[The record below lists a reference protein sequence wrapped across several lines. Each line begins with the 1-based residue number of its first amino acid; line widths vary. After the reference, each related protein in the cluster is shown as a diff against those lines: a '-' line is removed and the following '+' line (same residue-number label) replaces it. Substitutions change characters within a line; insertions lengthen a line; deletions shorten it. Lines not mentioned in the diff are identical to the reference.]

1 MTAVWAIIV
10 AAGRG
15 RRFGAAKQFAA
26 LKGRPLVDWA
36 LEAFERHPLVS
47 GIVLVLPDEKAGARF
62 LGTHQKIAA
71 VVRGGRR
78 RQDSVRRGFAR
89 VPADSA
95 GVVLVH
101 DGARPLV
108 GPQVIGRVIREAVR
122 RGAAVPVLPVEDT
135 IKEAVGGRVVRTV
148 DRANLYR
155 AQTPQGFSY
164 SVLAKG
170 LLRAARERL
179 TVTDDAA
186 LAELAGAEVAAV
198 AGDPRNIKV
207 TTPSDLVL
215 AEALLAD

>member
-1 MTAVWAIIV
+1 MNVGTTII
-10 AAGRG
+10 
-15 RRFGAAKQFAA
+15 KC
-26 LKGRPLVDWA
+26 
-36 LEAFERHPLVS
+36 RH
-47 GIVLVLPDEKAGARF
+47 
-62 LGTHQKIAA
+62 
-71 VVRGGRR
+71 
-78 RQDSVRRGFAR
+78 SVRSYKS
-89 VPADSA
+89 V
-95 GVVLVH
+95 
-101 DGARPLV
+101 
-108 GPQVIGRVIREAVR
+108 
-122 RGAAVPVLPVEDT
+122 PVEDT
-135 IKEAVGGRVVRTV
+135 IKEAVRGRVVRTV